1 MCWAGGN
8 NIYSDEIAA
17 VNNKGNV
24 YLYNTTKKTCLKN
37 INLTNSV
44 LNTCAIELNENGL
57 VAAAGYDGRI
67 YLNNINNATAGTGD
81 KKENNDDQ
89 TLKFT
94 GHQGVVSCIKF
105 LNYNFMLS
113 GMIHNITKFIIYFSK
128 L

>member
-1 MCWAGGN
+1 MFTNICWAGGN
-8 NIYSDEIAA
+8 NIYSDQLAA
-17 VNNKGNV
+17 VNNKGHV
-24 YLYNTTKKTCLKN
+24 FLYNTTKLTCLKN
-37 INLTNSV
+37 IILTNSV

-57 VAAAGYDGRI
+57 LAAGGYDGRI
-67 YLNNINNATAGTGD
+67 YLNNINNAQAGSD

-113 GMIHNITKFIIYFSK
+113 GNYYY
-128 L
+128 